1 LPLVAVLKALDLQP
15 LALLLFWVLK
25 LLVLFPISL
34 LAVLV
39 PALAL
44 SSLSSVL
51 VQLSDWQ
58 AVLL

>member
-15 LALLLFWVLK
+15 LALLLLWVLK
-25 LLVLFPISL
+25 LLVLFSNSL